1 MNILS
6 GKNSQRYKRGYA
18 NGHCVD
24 ERVHFTNYAPRETR
38 IKASVRH
45 YYLLVCVS

>member
-24 ERVHFTNYAPRETR
+24 ERVHFTNYAPRET
-38 IKASVRH
+38 
-45 YYLLVCVS
+45 